1 MLFLICKGY
10 NLSLY
15 TWAIS
20 RTDTLYLAIVEGRIG
35 ERGAK
40 YLVAFGRSIENMAR
54 QLTQGIRAL
63 CAVRKVM
70 EVTFVAFLLC
80 GKRPVYTTPID
91 TSRGTGLH
99 PIGAAPYVP
108 QLLGES
114 IRSGFTNAPT
124 RYHGTPKVHHSSQK
138 SSYREHY
145 RARVELFEQ
154 QGFNSNY
161 SLVFYE

>member
-70 EVTFVAFLLC
+70 EVTFVAFLLY
-80 GKRPVYTTPID
+80 GKGPVYAAPID

-99 PIGAAPYVP
+99 PIGAAP
-108 QLLGES
+108 
-114 IRSGFTNAPT
+114 
-124 RYHGTPKVHHSSQK
+124 
-138 SSYREHY
+138 
-145 RARVELFEQ
+145 
-154 QGFNSNY
+154 
-161 SLVFYE
+161 